1 MSERRL
7 SPERNHRLA
16 GRSCSCQ
23 EATTAGIERRSVA
36 TAGRYRVVGCTMRN
50 LTAVSTFCVMAMLIT
65 VASGL
70 SRARLAE
77 RTRVLEKQE

>member
-16 GRSCSCQ
+16 GRSCCCQ
-23 EATTAGIERRSVA
+23 EATTAGIERRTVA
-36 TAGRYRVVGCTMRN
+36 TAGRYRIDGCTMRN
-50 LTAVSTFCVMAMLIT
+50 LTAVSTFCVVAMLII

-70 SRARLAE
+70 SRAVSPRE
-77 RTRVLEKQE
+77 RAFLEKHE